1 MGRLSSVP
9 AGRAVDDERRGDAV
23 LPGGGARP
31 GGQGPAR
38 IEDPGSGSPGEAGV
52 EEAAGAVSEPPPG
65 AFTVEAPTDEA
76 EEDEWGQ
83 VRGSSPGP
91 PAGGRARGG
100 RRRGPLIAGLAA
112 LVAVAA
118 GVWWWLSRV
127 APPPE
132 PEPEPVV
139 EAPEPETEPEPE
151 EPPLPPLDE
160 SDPFLRALFTA
171 LSENPEAVAWLLGTD
186 LGRHAAI
193 AVDNVADG
201 QSPRRALAALT
212 PVEDFG
218 TTGEDGELQVDP
230 ASFARYDS
238 VAAGIAE
245 VDMRR
250 VAEAVVEALP
260 LLETAYAELGRPDRT
275 FREAVDSA
283 LDRLLAVPVPDL
295 PILVREQ
302 TLRYEY
308 LDPGLEDLD
317 EASKHLLRLGPENQ
331 RRVQEALSRFA
342 SAFRARAPRTR

>member
-1 MGRLSSVP
+1 M
-9 AGRAVDDERRGDAV
+9 DDERREDGVPLGDR
-23 LPGGGARP
+23 GRP
-31 GGQGPAR
+31 GGERPDRA
-38 IEDPGSGSPGEAGV
+38 EDAGSPGEAGAV
-52 EEAAGAVSEPPPG
+52 GASRTVPDSAPVG
-65 AFTVEAPTDEA
+65 AFTVGVPADEA

-83 VRGSSPGP
+83 VRGSSSGP
-91 PAGGRARGG
+91 AARGG
-100 RRRGPLIAGLAA
+100 SGRGDRRWPLIAGLAA
-112 LVAVAA
+112 LVAVLA
-118 GVWWWLSRV
+118 GLAWWWMSRV

-132 PEPEPVV
+132 PEVEPVAEELEP
-139 EAPEPETEPEPE
+139 EAPAEPEGT
-151 EPPLPPLDE
+151 PLPPLDE

-186 LGRHAAI
+186 LARHAAI

-212 PVEDFG
+212 PVDDLRV
-218 TTGEDGELQVDP
+218 TGEDEELQVNP

-275 FREAVDSA
+275 FREALTAA
-283 LDRLLAVPVPDL
+283 LDRLLAAPVPDL
-295 PILVREQ
+295 PILVRER
-302 TLRYEY
+302 TRRYEY
-308 LDPGLEDLD
+308 QDEGLEDLD

>member
-1 MGRLSSVP
+1 M
-9 AGRAVDDERRGDAV
+9 DDERRDQAG
-23 LPGGGARP
+23 LPGSGGRP
-31 GGQGPAR
+31 TGGSEENPA
-38 IEDPGSGSPGEAGV
+38 PGSGSPGEAGV
-52 EEAAGAVSEPPPG
+52 EPRPGAVPASASAG
-65 AFTVEAPTDEA
+65 AFTVRAPTVEAPNDEA

-91 PAGGRARGG
+91 PAGGRAGGG

-112 LVAVAA
+112 LVAALA
-118 GVWWWLSRV
+118 IGVWWWLSRV

-139 EAPEPETEPEPE
+139 EAPEPEAPSEPE

-212 PVEDFG
+212 PVEDFRVAG
-218 TTGEDGELQVDP
+218 GDEELQVDP

-238 VAAGIAE
+238 VAAGVAG

-275 FREAVDSA
+275 FREAVDGA

-308 LDPGLEDLD
+308 QDPGLEDLD

-331 RRVQEALSRFA
+331 RRVQAALSRFA

>member
-9 AGRAVDDERRGDAV
+9 AGRAVDDERRDQAG
-23 LPGGGARP
+23 LPGSGARP
-31 GGQGPAR
+31 RGGSEENPAA
-38 IEDPGSGSPGEAGV
+38 GGGSPGEAGV
-52 EEAAGAVSEPPPG
+52 EPVPGAVPESASPG
-65 AFTVEAPTDEA
+65 AFTVEGPTDEA

-100 RRRGPLIAGLAA
+100 RRRGPLVAGLAA
-112 LVAVAA
+112 LVALAA

-139 EAPEPETEPEPE
+139 EAPEPETETEPE

-218 TTGEDGELQVDP
+218 TTGEDEELQVDP

-238 VAAGIAE
+238 VAAGIAG

-275 FREAVDSA
+275 FREAVNLA
-283 LDRLLAVPVPDL
+283 LDRLLAAPVPDL

-308 LDPGLEDLD
+308 QDPGLEDLD